1 MKQPILA
8 AACTALGLFVWV
20 ANASPLPLQTLAKR
34 EGISSC
40 WKHWMVIDDVSIA
53 GGGDNRKG
61 YNTAVDE
68 FCEQADGQSVGPDGY
83 LSLATEVFLNG
94 GKDPEVYGLLG
105 YVYFTYPSS
114 PEYVAH
120 SRAEERCK
128 EYLKKLSEE
137 GGQCYGPGN
146 KDTKGGTWQV
156 GDNAVSY
163 HALGSKVPPRED
175 ALNKLY
181 ANGAISEQQVN
192 KGAGAPLDPWP
203 LDSLGGVRPVACHS
217 HNDYERD
224 VPLFS
229 ALAAGCVAVEVD
241 VHLVDDDVEI
251 GHDRP
256 DTGRTLRKQYVEP
269 LRAILDHN
277 NGGSSYGS
285 AGVFGAKP
293 DQGLAL
299 MVDFKT
305 SDAKTLDAVV
315 AALEPLREAGYLSSV
330 EGGRFVERQV
340 TVVASGS
347 APFDRIAAGDG
358 IPNRDVFYDADV
370 NDLGGRD
377 YTDTNSYYA
386 SGNYEDLSREPSLD
400 ETIRK
405 QVAEA
410 HAIGLKVRYYSL
422 PSESEW
428 EKLMELGVDMLN
440 ADDMSN
446 TARLPRIQ

>member
-1 MKQPILA
+1 MKQPMPA
-8 AACTALGLFVWV
+8 AACTALALFVWV
-20 ANASPLPLQTLAKR
+20 AHASPLVLQTLAKR
-34 EGISSC
+34 DGISSC
-40 WKHWMVIDDVSIA
+40 WKHWMAIDDVLIA
-53 GGGDNRKG
+53 DGGDSRKG

-68 FCEQADGQSVGPDGY
+68 FCEQADGRNVGPDGY

-94 GKDPEVYGLLG
+94 GKDPEMYGLLG
-105 YVYFTYPSS
+105 YVYFEVHNKQGSDHTV
-114 PEYVAH
+114 EK
-120 SRAEERCK
+120 EKCK
-128 EYLKKLSEE
+128 DHLKKLSEE
-137 GGQCYGPGN
+137 GGRCYGSSN

-192 KGAGAPLDPWP
+192 KGSGAPLDPWP

-229 ALAAGCVAVEVD
+229 ALAAGCVAVEAD
-241 VHLVDDDVEI
+241 VHLVGDDVEI
-251 GHDRP
+251 GHDSPTR
-256 DTGRTLRKQYVEP
+256 GRTLRKQYVEP

-277 NGGSSYGS
+277 NGGSSDGG

-293 DQGLAL
+293 DQGLTL

-305 SDAKTLDAVV
+305 SDTKTLDAVV
-315 AALEPLREAGYLSSV
+315 AALEPLREVGYLSSV

-347 APFDRIAAGDG
+347 APFDRIASGDG

-386 SGNYEDLSREPSLD
+386 SANYNDLSRKPSLE